1 MTEVLSDFIRALRA
15 ADVRIT
21 TSEAI
26 EAGATLA
33 LIGYEDRELL
43 RQGLAQ
49 ALSKS
54 VDEKQAFFE
63 TFDSFFAFRSF
74 SEGGGAQGAAGEDDE
89 GAPGEGQ
96 SPGGEQ
102 GDQQGEAEGQG
113 GQPSGK
119 ASGQGMGAG
128 ESEPA
133 ERESLVDLL
142 ERGDRAA
149 LQERLADAAR
159 RVNLND
165 IRFFTQRGMF
175 AVRILNLMGVEEV
188 DDVIAAAEASDDP
201 GERGRGE
208 RLHAARTALR
218 EEVRDYVEKQL
229 AIFAANAGRKL
240 REEIL
245 ADTRLNA
252 IDRSDMR
259 IMQELVRKMAKR
271 LIALHARRRRIAR
284 RGQLDIRRTIRANI
298 EYDGLLFHTVWKRRR
313 LERPKVMALC
323 DVSGSVSQ
331 TARFLLMFL
340 YSLHEV
346 LPNVR
351 SFAFSGNLGEVTE
364 LFEHN
369 DVDYAMAETL
379 SRFGGSTDYAEA
391 LETFE
396 RLAGDEVDHRTTVLI
411 LGDARNNNGEP
422 RADILRKIH
431 DRARRVI
438 FLNPEPRS
446 SWNTGDSVMRKY
458 EACCDTAQVCA
469 TLKDLERVVSDLMRT
484 AI

>member
-1 MTEVLSDFIRALRA
+1 MTQVLGDFIRALRA

-26 EAGATLA
+26 EAGEALA
-33 LIGYEDRELL
+33 LIGYKDRELL

-74 SEGGGAQGAAGEDDE
+74 SESGEGGGSGEQNAGTDSSGADENAQGEAGEGPAQGGQNPGGESSGE
-89 GAPGEGQ
+89 GMGGGEGQ
-96 SPGGEQ
+96 
-102 GDQQGEAEGQG
+102 
-113 GQPSGK
+113 
-119 ASGQGMGAG
+119 ASA
-128 ESEPA
+128 
-133 ERESLVDLL
+133 RESLVDIL

-149 LQERLADAAR
+149 MQERLADAAR

-175 AVRILNLMGVEEV
+175 ALRILNLMGIEEV
-188 DDVIAAAEASDDP
+188 DDVIAEAEASGDP
-201 GERGRGE
+201 AQQGRGQ

-218 EEVRDYVEKQL
+218 EQVRDYVEKQL

-245 ADTRLNA
+245 AETRLNA
-252 IDRSDMR
+252 IERSDMKL
-259 IMQELVRKMAKR
+259 MQALVRKMAKR
-271 LIALHARRRRIAR
+271 LIALHSRRKRVAR
-284 RGQLDIRRTIRANI
+284 RGQLDIRRTIRANV
-298 EYDGLLFHTVWKRRR
+298 EYDGLLFHTVWKQRR

-331 TARFLLMFL
+331 TSRFLLMFL

-369 DVDYAMAETL
+369 DVDYAMAETM
-379 SRFGGSTDYAEA
+379 SRFGGSTDYGEA

-396 RLAGDEVDHRTTVLI
+396 RLAGDDVDHRTTVLI

-431 DRARRVI
+431 DKARRVI

-446 SWNTGDSVMRKY
+446 NWNTGDSVMRKY
-458 EACCDTAQVCA
+458 AANSDVAQVCA
-469 TLKDLERVVSDLMRT
+469 TLKDLERVVSELLRT

>member
-1 MTEVLSDFIRALRA
+1 MTEVLGDFIRALRA

-26 EAGATLA
+26 EAGEALA
-33 LIGYEDRELL
+33 RIGYEDRELL
-43 RQGLAQ
+43 RQALSQ
-49 ALSKS
+49 TLSKS

-74 SEGGGAQGAAGEDDE
+74 SEGGPAGDD
-89 GAPGEGQ
+89 APGERNGE
-96 SPGGEQ
+96 PGEGE
-102 GDQQGEAEGQG
+102 
-113 GQPSGK
+113 
-119 ASGQGMGAG
+119 GAG
-128 ESEPA
+128 EGPA
-133 ERESLVDLL
+133 RGEGGQSSSSGMGGGEGGAETRESLVDLL

-175 AVRILNLMGVEEV
+175 AVRILNLMGIEDV
-188 DDVIAAAEASDDP
+188 DDAIAEAEASGDP
-201 GERGRGE
+201 AERGRGE
-208 RLHAARTALR
+208 RLHAARAALR

-245 ADTRLNA
+245 AETRLNA
-252 IDRSDMR
+252 IERSDMR
-259 IMQELVRKMAKR
+259 IMQELVRKMSKR

-284 RGQLDIRRTIRANI
+284 RGQLDIRRTIRANV
-298 EYDGLLFHTVWKRRR
+298 EYDGLLFHTIWKRRR

-364 LFEHN
+364 LFERN

-379 SRFGGSTDYAEA
+379 SRFGGSTDYGEA

-422 RADILRKIH
+422 RADILRNIH

-438 FLNPEPRS
+438 FLNPEPKS

-458 EACCDTAQVCA
+458 EACSDVAQVCA
-469 TLKDLERVVSDLMRT
+469 TLKDLERVVSELLRT